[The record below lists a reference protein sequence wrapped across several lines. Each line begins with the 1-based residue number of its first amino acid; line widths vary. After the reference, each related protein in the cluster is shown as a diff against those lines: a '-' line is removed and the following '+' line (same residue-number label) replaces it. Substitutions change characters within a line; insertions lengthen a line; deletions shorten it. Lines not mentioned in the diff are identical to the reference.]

1 MLHLAYAAFSLCC
14 IQPMLHFA
22 YSAGDHMGGGSFHK
36 SHTGRSPGN
45 KELDVYGVLKLGTK
59 DTKGCT

>member
-1 MLHLAYAAFSLCC
+1 
-14 IQPMLHFA
+14 MLHFA